1 MDTLKEA
8 IKRRDEFLKERPHLK
23 QQQVELDELLDK
35 CRDEDRLSVI
45 TMLMMKNMIELQ
57 KKTME
62 LKETI

>member
-1 MDTLKEA
+1 MDALKEA
-8 IKRRDEFLKERPHLK
+8 IKRRDEFLKEHPHLK

-45 TMLMMKNMIELQ
+45 TMLMMKNMMELQ